1 LADDRSIPSII
12 PILPSPHLVIFPQ
25 VRVSLHVPRSYYE
38 RIRGEVFSDSHQGE
52 YFLGIVLRKVQ
63 PVSEMTILPIGCVGK
78 VVCGQDL
85 PGGQTVHL
93 DVHGLKRFR
102 MREGWFEN
110 SYGQAQIEV
119 LEEHAGGLHEMRR
132 RRLLETAMDLGLMKR
147 MPGLEDHIKA
157 GTNDEALLNMLCF
170 GADLPPLEK
179 YLLLEAED
187 LNQRCGRLI
196 DLLEFRSQALQSN
209 KKSCQKDR

>member
-1 LADDRSIPSII
+1 MGVQSIPSII

-38 RIRGEVFSDSHQGE
+38 RVKEEALPDSHE
-52 YFLGIVLRKVQ
+52 AECFLGIVLRKVQ
-63 PVSEMTILPIGCVGK
+63 PISEMTILPIGCVGK
-78 VVCGQDL
+78 VVCCQDL

-93 DVHGLKRFR
+93 DVHGLTRFR

-110 SYGQAQIEV
+110 SYGQARIEV
-119 LEEHAGGLHEMRR
+119 LEERPGGLHEMRR
-132 RRLLETAMDLGLMKR
+132 RRLLETTTGLGLMKR

-157 GTNDEALLNMLCF
+157 GTKDEALLNLLCF
-170 GADLPPLEK
+170 ESDLPPLEK

-187 LNQRCGRLI
+187 LNQRCGRLL
-196 DLLEFRSQALQSN
+196 DLLGFRSQEIQSN
-209 KKSCQKDR
+209 KRPCQKDR